1 MNIISR
7 IKALFKYQLKNGIER
22 SLFIMEKKE
31 KIKNVY
37 KKLGILVDNNTINE
51 ILKDKERT
59 ENIIRIYKKEEMD
72 SMNYIFSKQKDN
84 KSFTMFELE
93 AANKID
99 LFDRTIVEWCKLIWD
114 NRNNETNINE
124 ILKALN
130 ESRWPKCI

>member
-1 MNIISR
+1 
-7 IKALFKYQLKNGIER
+7 
-22 SLFIMEKKE
+22 MEKKE

-51 ILKDKERT
+51 IIKDKERT

>member
-1 MNIISR
+1 
-7 IKALFKYQLKNGIER
+7 
-22 SLFIMEKKE
+22 MEKKE

-93 AANKID
+93 AANKIE

>member
-1 MNIISR
+1 
-7 IKALFKYQLKNGIER
+7 
-22 SLFIMEKKE
+22 MEKKE

-130 ESRWPKCI
+130 ESRCLKCI

>member
-1 MNIISR
+1 
-7 IKALFKYQLKNGIER
+7 
-22 SLFIMEKKE
+22 MEKKE

-59 ENIIRIYKKEEMD
+59 ENIIRLYKKEEMD

-130 ESRWPKCI
+130 ESRCLKCI